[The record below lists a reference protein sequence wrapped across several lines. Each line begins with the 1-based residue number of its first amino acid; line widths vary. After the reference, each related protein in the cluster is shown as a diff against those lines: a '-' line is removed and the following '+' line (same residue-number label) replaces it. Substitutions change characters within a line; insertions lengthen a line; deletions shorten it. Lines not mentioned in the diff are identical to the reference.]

1 MRDDTGKVVAEADD
15 GPERDEHARM
25 LGRLLP
31 GALHELANPLLAL
44 GGTVEFLLDEA
55 EPGTKQHD
63 RLVLVQGTAGEIADL
78 VRSLQSLVRERHE
91 PGRAIPLAAFAEET
105 AALARRFGAARDVE
119 LSVRSSGTAS
129 VTARP
134 AALRAALLVPLV
146 DALRAAQPGAT
157 VLLEVDGAAV
167 RLDGRGLALP

>member
-1 MRDDTGKVVAEADD
+1 MILARVVAEVDD
-15 GPERDEHARM
+15 GRERDEHAKM

-55 EPGTKQHD
+55 QPGTKQHD

-91 PGRAIPLAAFAEET
+91 PERAIPLVAFAEET
-105 AALARRFGAARDVE
+105 ASLARRFGAARDVD
-119 LSVRSSGTAS
+119 LVVRSSGTAS
-129 VTARP
+129 VAARP
-134 AALRAALLVPLV
+134 AALRAALLGPLI

-157 VLLEVDGAAV
+157 VPLEVDGAAV
-167 RLDGRGLALP
+167 RLDGRELALA

>member
-1 MRDDTGKVVAEADD
+1 MILARVVAEPDD
-15 GPERDEHARM
+15 GRERDEHARM

-55 EPGTKQHD
+55 QPGTKQHD

-91 PGRAIPLAAFAEET
+91 TDRTIPLTAFVEET
-105 AALARRFGAARDVE
+105 AALARRYGAARDVE
-119 LSVRSSGTAS
+119 LLVRSSGRGS
-129 VTARP
+129 LTARP

-146 DALRAAQPGAT
+146 DSLRAAQPGAT

-167 RLDGRGLALP
+167 RLDGRALALP